1 MEFKYIISYSYCDGE
16 ISNTVGCHT
25 LNQAKE
31 VGEAILQWLV
41 DNFNV
46 RNIDFVEI
54 YEADGGFVGRIF

>member
-25 LNQAKE
+25 LNQVRE
-31 VGEAILQWLV
+31 VSEAILQWLM

-46 RNIDFVEI
+46 RAIDFVEI
-54 YEADGGFVGRIF
+54 YGADGELVERIF